1 MVQSVQILLYVT
13 VSIIKD
19 RRYDRQP
26 PTGRSRLERI
36 CGSIDRL
43 ITADGPNTDDLSI
56 ADFFA
61 LWAQFDGEREQRA
74 DIAQIPWKFSV

>member
-1 MVQSVQILLYVT
+1 MT
-13 VSIIKD
+13 D
-19 RRYDRQP
+19 NR
-26 PTGRSRLERI
+26 RLEDL
-36 CGSIDRL
+36 GWNELVEAMDRF

-74 DIAQIPWKFSV
+74 NIAQTSWEFSL